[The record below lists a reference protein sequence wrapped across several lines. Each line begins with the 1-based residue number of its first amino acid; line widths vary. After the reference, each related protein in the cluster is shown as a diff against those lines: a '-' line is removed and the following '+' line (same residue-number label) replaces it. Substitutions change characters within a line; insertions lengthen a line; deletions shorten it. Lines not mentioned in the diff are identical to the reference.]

1 MSVAVNTKPNM
12 FYASREYIATVTDT
26 DTLADGFYGTVILN
40 KSTALTITMGAAA
53 NNDLYTV
60 KFININS
67 GVGTISD
74 GSTIVAL
81 AEGES
86 CIVTCNGSDWYIQ
99 STYGILPLGSI
110 PVMTSA
116 EFATKISDETGTG
129 LVTFNTAPTL
139 KAPVLDVVA
148 LSTTPVAG
156 KLEYFGNKLYF
167 TNKSL
172 QKVIDRTSDVATS
185 CVTAANTT
193 TETTVFTAAVP
204 SNSWVAGNILKMY
217 MAGSINNANSAQDV
231 TTQVK
236 VGGNTMATLASVGGK
251 LTDACWHIRGECV
264 VQEAASTGSMA
275 WHADMVIDGENSNV
289 DCSVSEIDTTGA
301 LDITV
306 TATWDNANAGNI
318 FICCM
323 GFMEYKN

>member
-1 MSVAVNTKPNM
+1 M
-12 FYASREYIATVTDT
+12 FYASREYIATVVDT
-26 DTLADGFYGTVILN
+26 DTLADGFYGTVLIN
-40 KSTALTITMGAAA
+40 KATAVTITMGAAA

-74 GSTIVAL
+74 GSTIVSL

-86 CIVTCNGSDWYIQ
+86 CIVTCNGSDWYVQ
-99 STYGILPLGSI
+99 STYGVLPLGFI
-110 PVMTSA
+110 PIMTSA

-129 LVTFNTAPTL
+129 LVVYNTSPTL
-139 KAPVLDVVA
+139 KAPILDVVA

-156 KLEYFGNKLYF
+156 KLEYFGNKMYV

-172 QKVIDRTSDVATS
+172 QKVLDRTSDVKVATS
-185 CVTAANTT
+185 VAADTT

-204 SNSWVAGNILKMY
+204 ANSWIAGNILKMY
-217 MAGSINNANSAQDV
+217 MAGSINNSNSAQDV

-236 VGGNTMATLASVGGK
+236 VGGNTVATLASVGGK
-251 LTDACWHIRGECV
+251 LTDACWHISGTCTVR
-264 VQEAASTGSMA
+264 EAASTGSMA
-275 WHADMVIDGENSNV
+275 WHMDMVIDGEDSNV
-289 DCSVSEIDTTGA
+289 NCAVAEIDTTGA

-306 TATWDNANAGNI
+306 TATWDNATAGNI
-318 FICCM
+318 FNCCM